1 MKSDGT
7 IRGRIKRI
15 LYWPF
20 YVLPVVIGMAV
31 VVCVTESGAE
41 TAALTFACLYTV
53 FSIWWFL
60 FWKKQLVREMV
71 AFATSFDR
79 IQKQQLEQIPIPY
92 ALVDEKGDFLWMNH
106 SFEKITFENPHYQRH
121 LCNLFPELS
130 DHLPKE
136 GENKTEHIRF
146 EGTDFRVEMQW
157 IPGDTPLISVCLF
170 DETDHLAALAE
181 MEDQK
186 AALGLVY
193 VDNYEEV
200 MNSTEPVRQSLLA
213 ALIERKINK
222 YFDSHNGIIRKME
235 KDKFFLLLKQKD
247 LKRVEEDRFSVL
259 DDVKGLSIGNE
270 TAPTLS
276 ISVGMGAESYARN
289 GEYARMAMDLALGRG
304 GDQAIVRDPEGNRY
318 FGGKTQQK
326 ETNTRVKARVKAQA
340 LKELLA
346 TKDQLLI
353 MGHKL
358 ADFDAFGAGIGIFR
372 AAKTLGKKAYIVLD
386 NVTSSV
392 RPMKQRF
399 DGNSDYP
406 DDMFISGER
415 ALELLDENTTVVL
428 VDVNK
433 PSYSECPELLRKSS
447 SIVVLDHHRQGSE
460 TVERA
465 TLSYIEPFASSACEM
480 VAEILQYFSDD
491 LKLKPL
497 EAEAIYAG
505 IVVDT
510 NNFVSKTGVRTFEA
524 AAYLRRCGADMTRV
538 RKLFREKMEDY
549 RAKAET
555 LRTAEIFQ
563 NSFALAICPSEGIES
578 PTIVGAQAANELL
591 DVVGIKASIVFT
603 KFGDKVY
610 ISARSI
616 DEVNVQL
623 IMERLGGGGHLNIAG
638 AQLKDYTITEA
649 RDILKQTLQ
658 QMIDE
663 GDI

>member
-1 MKSDGT
+1 MKNDGT

-15 LYWPF
+15 FYWPF
-20 YVLPVVIGMAV
+20 YVLPVVIGMTA

-41 TAALTFACLYTV
+41 AAALVFACLYTA
-53 FSIWWFL
+53 FSLWWFL
-60 FWKKQLVREMV
+60 FWRKQLIREIV
-71 AFATSFDR
+71 DFATSFDQL
-79 IQKQQLEQIPIPY
+79 QKKQLEAIPIPY
-92 ALVDEKGDFLWMNH
+92 ALVDAKGDFLWMNR
-106 SFEKITFENPHYQRH
+106 SFEKITFDNPHYQQH
-121 LCNLFPELS
+121 LSNLFPELP
-130 DHLPKE
+130 DCLPGE
-136 GENKTEHIRF
+136 GESRTEHIHF
-146 EGTDFRVEMQW
+146 EGTDFRVEMQG
-157 IPGDTPLISVCLF
+157 IAGDTPMVSVCLF

-200 MNSTEPVRQSLLA
+200 MGSTEQVRQSLLA

-222 YFDSHNGIIRKME
+222 YFGGHQGIVRKME

-247 LKRVEEDRFSVL
+247 LKKVEEERFSVL
-259 DDVKGLSIGNE
+259 DEVKALNIGNE

-276 ISVGMGAESYARN
+276 ISIGVGGETYARN

-304 GDQAIVRDPEGNRY
+304 GDQAIVRDAEGNKY

-353 MGHKL
+353 MGHKMG
-358 ADFDAFGAGIGIFR
+358 DFDSFGASIGIFR
-372 AAKTLGKKAYIVLD
+372 AVKTLGKKAHIVLD

-392 RPMKQRF
+392 RPMKLRF
-399 DGNSDYP
+399 DGNSEYP
-406 DDMFISGER
+406 DDMFISGEK
-415 ALELLDENTTVVL
+415 ALSLWDENTTVVL

-433 PSYSECPELLRKSS
+433 PSYSECPDLLKRAS

-480 VAEILQYFSDD
+480 VAEILQYFADD
-491 LKLKPL
+491 LKLKPV
-497 EAEAIYAG
+497 EAEALYAG

-538 RKLFREKMEDY
+538 RKMFREKMEDY
-549 RAKAET
+549 RAKAEA
-555 LRTAEIFQ
+555 LQGAELFQ
-563 NSFALAICPSEGIES
+563 DSFALAVCPSEGLES
-578 PTIVGAQAANELL
+578 PMIVGAQAANELL
-591 DVVGIKASIVFT
+591 DVIGVKASIVFT
-603 KFGDKVY
+603 KYEDKIY

-623 IMERLGGGGHLNIAG
+623 IMERLGGGGHLSTAG
-638 AQLKDYTITEA
+638 TQLTGCTVEEAKELVKETI
-649 RDILKQTLQ
+649 LQ
-658 QMIDE
+658 MLEE
-663 GDI
+663 GAI

>member
-1 MKSDGT
+1 MKNDGT
-7 IRGRIKRI
+7 MRGRLKSI

-20 YVLPVVIGMAV
+20 YILPFVLGMAAA
-31 VVCVTESGAE
+31 VCVWKSGAE
-41 TAALTFACLYTV
+41 AAALTFACLYTV
-53 FSIWWFL
+53 FSLWWFL
-60 FWKKQLVREMV
+60 FWKKQLVREIV
-71 AFATSFDR
+71 SFATSFDR
-79 IQKQQLEQIPIPY
+79 IQRQQLEEIPIPY

-130 DHLPKE
+130 DRLPRE

-157 IPGDTPLISVCLF
+157 ISGDTPLISVSLF

-200 MNSTEPVRQSLLA
+200 MNSTESVRQSLLA

-222 YFDSHNGIIRKME
+222 YFDNHQGIVRKME

-259 DDVKGLSIGNE
+259 EDVKSLSIGNE

-276 ISVGMGAESYARN
+276 ISVGVGGENYARN

-304 GDQAIVRDPEGNRY
+304 GDQAIVRNPEGNRY

-326 ETNTRVKARVKAQA
+326 ETGTRVKARVKAQA
-340 LKELLA
+340 LRELLA

-372 AAKTLGKKAYIVLD
+372 AAKNMGKRASIVLD
-386 NVTSSV
+386 NITSSV

-399 DGNSDYP
+399 DGNSEYP
-406 DDMFISGER
+406 DDLFISGEK

-433 PSYSECPELLRKSS
+433 PSYSECPELLHRAS

-497 EAEAIYAG
+497 EAEALYAG

-538 RKLFREKMEDY
+538 RKLFRERLEDY
-549 RAKAET
+549 QAKAEA

-563 NSFALAICPSEGIES
+563 DSFALAICPSEGIES

-591 DVVGIKASIVFT
+591 DVMGIKASIVFT

-623 IMERLGGGGHLNIAG
+623 IMERLGGGGHLSIAG
-638 AQLKDYTITEA
+638 TQLTGCTVEEAKELVKETI
-649 RDILKQTLQ
+649 LQ
-658 QMIDE
+658 MLEE
-663 GDI
+663 GAI

>member
-1 MKSDGT
+1 MKNDGT

-31 VVCVTESGAE
+31 VVCVVGSGAE
-41 TAALTFACLYTV
+41 AAALLFACLYTI
-53 FSIWWFL
+53 FSLWWFL
-60 FWKKQLVREMV
+60 YWRKQLIREMV
-71 AFATSFDR
+71 NFATAFDR
-79 IQKQQLEQIPIPY
+79 IQRQQLEAIPVPY
-92 ALVDEKGDFLWMNH
+92 GLVDAKGDFLWMNR
-106 SFEKITFENPHYQRH
+106 SFEKITFDNPHYQRH

-130 DHLPKE
+130 DHLPGE
-136 GENKTEHIRF
+136 GESRTEHIHF
-146 EGTDFRVEMQW
+146 EGTDFRVEMQG
-157 IPGDTPLISVCLF
+157 IAGDTPLISVCLF

-222 YFDSHNGIIRKME
+222 YFGNHQGIVRKME

-247 LKRVEEDRFSVL
+247 LKKVEEERFSVL
-259 DDVKGLSIGNE
+259 EDVKSLSIGNE
-270 TAPTLS
+270 TVPTLS
-276 ISVGMGAESYARN
+276 ISVGVGADTYARN

-304 GDQAIVRDPEGNRY
+304 GDQAIVRDPEGNKY

-353 MGHKL
+353 MGHKMG
-358 ADFDAFGAGIGIFR
+358 DFDSFGASVGIFR
-372 AAKTLGKKAYIVLD
+372 AAKTLGKKAHIVLD

-392 RPMKQRF
+392 RPMKLRF
-399 DGNSDYP
+399 DGNSEYP
-406 DDMFISGER
+406 DDMFVSGER
-415 ALELLDENTTVVL
+415 SLELLDENTTVVL

-433 PSYSECPELLRKSS
+433 PSYSECPDLVRKTA

-460 TVERA
+460 TVEKA

-549 RAKAET
+549 RAKAEA
-555 LRTAEIFQ
+555 LRSAEIFQ
-563 NSFALAICPSEGIES
+563 DSFALAICPSEGIES

-603 KFGDKVY
+603 KYEDKVY

-623 IMERLGGGGHLNIAG
+623 IMERLGGGGHLSTAG
-638 AQLKDYTITEA
+638 TQLTGCSVEEAKELVKETIM
-649 RDILKQTLQ
+649 
-658 QMIDE
+658 QMLEE
-663 GDI
+663 GAI